1 MRTTVQFDK
10 DTSAAIS
17 QFRQETGL
25 GVSEAINHLVRRG
38 LMNFPKAVPFNQPT
52 HPLGLKIDVSNVAE
66 ALERLEGPSFG

>member
-10 DTSAAIS
+10 DTSAAVN
-17 QFRQETGL
+17 QYRRETGL

-38 LMNFPKAVPFNQPT
+38 LKSVPKAVPFKQPT
-52 HPLGLKIDVSNVAE
+52 HPLGLKVDVSNVAE